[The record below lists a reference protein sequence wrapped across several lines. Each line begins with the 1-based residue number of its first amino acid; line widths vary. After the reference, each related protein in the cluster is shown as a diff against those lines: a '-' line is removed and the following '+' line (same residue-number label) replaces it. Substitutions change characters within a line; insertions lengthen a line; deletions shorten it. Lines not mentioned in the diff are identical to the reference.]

1 MKRSARFTAR
11 SGLGMAFMLV
21 GLALM
26 LLSSG
31 ARALTTCTGSA
42 QTVTLSMPIGVT
54 VPRDAPVGTLL
65 TAWITTPATQNW
77 YTCSATVQ
85 EQIGAGITPLVTELS
100 GTTIADSGAT
110 YPVFKTNLPGVG
122 IAMGSKIY
130 RNGCGWESDWS
141 PVTAVRRG
149 SACNSLDLRP
159 NGGQLRAVLVKIGA
173 ITSGLVSAGPI
184 AQGQLYANA
193 AWDTQWPI
201 TISTTST
208 QVTVLSCSTPDV
220 LVNLGPH
227 KSSEFKGP
235 GTFTSMTAFNV
246 ALKSCPAGI
255 NRVSYQIDAVTPV
268 VNAAS
273 SVVALDSSSTATGVG
288 VQLLDG
294 SGNVFPLA
302 TPKNLGGYST
312 SAGGDYA
319 VPFNARYYQTGPSV
333 GAGSANTAMTFTM
346 SYE

>member
-1 MKRSARFTAR
+1 MTPSRRFSAR
-11 SGLGMAFMLV
+11 SGLGMVFMLV
-21 GLALM
+21 GLALL

-31 ARALTTCTGSA
+31 ARALTTCTGAA
-42 QTVTLSMPIGVT
+42 QTVTLTMPTAVT
-54 VPRDAPVGTLL
+54 VPREAQIGTLL
-65 TAWITTPATQNW
+65 TAWASTPATPNW
-77 YTCSATVQ
+77 WTCSATVQ
-85 EQIGAGITPLVTELS
+85 EQIGAGIWPLVTELS
-100 GTTIADSGAT
+100 GTTIVDGGAT

-122 IAMGSKIY
+122 IAMGSKLY
-130 RNGCGWESDWS
+130 ANGCGWESAWS
-141 PVTAVRRG
+141 PVAGGRSYG
-149 SACNSLDLRP
+149 CNSPDLRP

-173 ITSGLVSAGPI
+173 ITSGQVSAGPI
-184 AQGQLYANA
+184 AQGKLYANA
-193 AWDTQWPI
+193 AWDTKWPI
-201 TISTTST
+201 TIATTVT
-208 QVTVLSCSTPDV
+208 QVTVLSCATPDV

-235 GTFTSMTAFNV
+235 GTFTSTTGFNV

-255 NRVSYQIDAVTPV
+255 NRVNYQIDAATPV
-268 VNAAS
+268 VNAAN
-273 SVVALDSSSTATGVG
+273 SVVALDSGSTATGVG

-302 TPKNLGGYST
+302 TPKNLGGYGT

-319 VPFNARYYQTGPSV
+319 IPFNARYYQTGPTV

>member
-1 MKRSARFTAR
+1 
-11 SGLGMAFMLV
+11 MAAMLV

-26 LLSSG
+26 CLSTG

-42 QTVTLSMPIGVT
+42 QTVTLSMATAVT

-65 TAWITTPATQNW
+65 TAWTMTPATQNW

-85 EQIGAGITPLVTELS
+85 EQIGAGITSLVTEIS
-100 GTTIADSGAT
+100 GTTIVDGGAS
-110 YPVFKTNLPGVG
+110 YPVFKTSLPGVG

-130 RNGCGWESDWS
+130 SNGCGWEAAWA

-149 SACNSLDLRP
+149 NACNSADLRP
-159 NGGQLRAVLVKIGA
+159 NGGQLRVVLVKIGA
-173 ITSGLVSAGPI
+173 ITSGLVSAGPV
-184 AQGQLYANA
+184 AQGQLHANA
-193 AWDTQWPI
+193 AWDTKWPI
-201 TISTTST
+201 TISTTAT
-208 QVTVLSCSTPDV
+208 QVTALTCSTPDV
-220 LVNLGPH
+220 LVALGSR

-235 GTFTSMTAFNV
+235 GTFTAMTAFNV

-255 NRVSYQIDAVTPV
+255 NRVSYQIDAATPIL
-268 VNAAS
+268 NAARS
-273 SVVALDSSSTATGVG
+273 LVALDSSSTATGVG

-294 SGNVFPLA
+294 SGNVFPLG

-312 SAGGDYA
+312 SQGGDYA
-319 VPFNARYYQTGPSV
+319 IPFNARYYQTGAAV